1 MVELRDLRAFET
13 LAAELHF
20 GRAAVRLG
28 VSQPTLSRHVRRL
41 ERELGVVLAHRTS
54 RTVRLTDAGHELA
67 ERAAR
72 RPAPARAH
80 PRGDARRGRG
90 RLGDLAR
97 LGGVEGHDEH
107 REVVARRA
115 RAPTSARCTT
125 SRATAAAPSGA
136 LARSAAPRSSGV
148 SGCSRLASVTPSV

>member
-1 MVELRDLRAFET
+1 MVQLRDLHAFEM

-67 ERAAR
+67 TALPRRA
-72 RPAPARAH
+72 APARAH
-80 PRGDARRGRG
+80 AGGDARGRRG
-90 RLGDLAR
+90 RLGDLM
-97 LGGVEGHDEH
+97 LH
-107 REVVARRA
+107 
-115 RAPTSARCTT
+115 
-125 SRATAAAPSGA
+125 
-136 LARSAAPRSSGV
+136 
-148 SGCSRLASVTPSV
+148 